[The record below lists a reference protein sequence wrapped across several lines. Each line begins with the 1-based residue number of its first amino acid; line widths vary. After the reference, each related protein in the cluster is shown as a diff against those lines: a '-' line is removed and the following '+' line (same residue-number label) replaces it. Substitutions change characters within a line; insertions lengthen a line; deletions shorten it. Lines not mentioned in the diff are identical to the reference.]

1 MVTLY
6 NKLMKAAQTGSK
18 SISLKNNLKEVK
30 MVPFH
35 KKKTSVNIYGNFSNF
50 FLTYGEAILLNS

>member
-30 MVPFH
+30 TVPFH
-35 KKKTSVNIYGNFSNF
+35 KKN
-50 FLTYGEAILLNS
+50 

>member
-1 MVTLY
+1 
-6 NKLMKAAQTGSK
+6 
-18 SISLKNNLKEVK
+18 

-35 KKKTSVNIYGNFSNF
+35 KKKKTSVNIYGNFSNF

>member
-35 KKKTSVNIYGNFSNF
+35 KKKLVLTSMVTFLIFFSHMEKQ
-50 FLTYGEAILLNS
+50 YY